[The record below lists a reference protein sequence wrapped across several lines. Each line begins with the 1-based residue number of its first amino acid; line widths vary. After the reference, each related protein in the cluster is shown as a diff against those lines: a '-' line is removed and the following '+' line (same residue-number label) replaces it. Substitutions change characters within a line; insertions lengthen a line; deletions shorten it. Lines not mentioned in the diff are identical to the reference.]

1 MKSIQ
6 MKKISTT
13 NILTKIFKKTTN
25 KKVKKKVA
33 TKIANKPKTKVSKKN
48 IPVKKTTKKITPVK
62 KTVKKIGKNLK
73 RVTAKPIPQKVE
85 VKNDNLR
92 ISKSNEV
99 KPEIIKVKKQ
109 DTEKKEYKVKDYVVY
124 PKHGVGQITEFKK
137 VTIGGIDIET
147 YVLRFEKDKASG
159 MVPVNKQSHLRPL
172 ASINQ
177 VNKCISILKSKPKIK
192 RSMWSRRAQE
202 YESKISSGK
211 IYELAEVVRDLN
223 KGDDLMVDQ
232 SYSERQLFEKA
243 YERILSEFQIVMG
256 VSLEDTQ
263 KKLDKALKRNLEEQ
277 VKIIAAPTKV
287 VEPEA
292 TGAMPAEENITDTE
306 N

>member
-1 MKSIQ
+1 MS
-6 MKKISTT
+6 KISTK
-13 NILTKIFKKTTN
+13 NILKKIFKTKPE

-33 TKIANKPKTKVSKKN
+33 VKKVSKAKKAVKEKIKKTKKVVTKKTTKVSKK
-48 IPVKKTTKKITPVK
+48 ITPKEIKTKKVMK
-62 KTVKKIGKNLK
+62 VSE
-73 RVTAKPIPQKVE
+73 AKEDPKV
-85 VKNDNLR
+85 DNLR

-99 KPEIIKVKKQ
+99 KPEIKKVKKQ
-109 DTEKKEYKVKDYVVY
+109 ETEKREYKIKDHVVY

-137 VTIGGIDIET
+137 INIGGIDVET
-147 YVLRFEKDKASG
+147 YVIKFEKDKANG

-172 ASINQ
+172 ATINQ

-202 YESKISSGK
+202 YEAKISSGK

-243 YERILSEFQIVMG
+243 YERILSEFQIVLN

-263 KKLDKALKRNLEEQ
+263 KKLDKALKRNLVGQAQPIASVPKSSTTELPVEEP
-277 VKIIAAPTKV
+277 IADPD
-287 VEPEA
+287 
-292 TGAMPAEENITDTE
+292 ENLDE
-306 N
+306 